1 MKPQRSREPFPF
13 PGAAAIRATP
23 GGDKD
28 PLAFRMHGDEI
39 SQQGAAIFDVCQRL
53 PAPMQEGLPQFLE

>member
-1 MKPQRSREPFPF
+1 
-13 PGAAAIRATP
+13 
-23 GGDKD
+23 
-28 PLAFRMHGDEI
+28 MHGDEI